1 MEIKDLKIDSET
13 ANLIIQIYQKIDSLK
28 HQLENDTY
36 VKIKQIIESG
46 ITIDQ
51 LLEEATSQTN
61 PENLQLKLT
70 TVIKHLHN
78 LVSNTN
84 YIESIIEKNKLE
96 QLYTELSNDLSILQ
110 LKINSEL

>member
-36 VKIKQIIESG
+36 LRIKQIIESG
-46 ITIDQ
+46 ITINQ
-51 LLEEATSQTN
+51 LMEEATSQTN
-61 PENLQLKLT
+61 PEHLKLKLT
-70 TVIKHLHN
+70 TLINHLHN

-84 YIESIIEKNKLE
+84 YIESTNEKNKLQ
-96 QLYTELSNDLSILQ
+96 QLYNELSNDLSILQ
-110 LKINSEL
+110 IKIKSEL